1 MRIACQVWITVLA
14 CAASGFLPTASA
26 EIDPALLSALK
37 KGGNVILLRHAETVA
52 GIGDPPGYK
61 LDDCTTQRNLSAA
74 GRAQARAWGEAMTR
88 NQIPLAGIYSS
99 VWCRCVDTA
108 KLAFG
113 KADTWPALNSHFD
126 RGAADQQ
133 AEQVRGGMMVRMLS
147 GKNLVLVTHQVN
159 ITTLTGK
166 VPSMGEAVIARVTAT
181 KDKAALPTLDV
192 IGMIKLP

>member
-1 MRIACQVWITVLA
+1 MDA
-14 CAASGFLPTASA
+14 
-26 EIDPALLSALK
+26 ALLAALK
-37 KGGNVILLRHAETVA
+37 QGDNVILLRHAETVP

-61 LDDCTTQRNLSAA
+61 LDDCRTQRNLGAA

-88 NQIPLAGIYSS
+88 DQIPIGGVFSS
-99 VWCRCVDTA
+99 VWCRCLDTA

-126 RGAADQQ
+126 RGAAEQQ
-133 AEQVRGGMMVRMLS
+133 AEQVRGGMVVRMS
-147 GKNLVLVTHQVN
+147 PGKNLVLVTHQVN

-166 VPSMGEAVIARVTAT
+166 VPSMGEAVIARIAVT

-192 IGMIKLP
+192 IGTVKLP